1 MPLFQSLIMLTLAVM
16 AGAVIPLQGGIN
28 ALLGKNLGH
37 PLWATLASLLVSVVA
52 LGLVLLL
59 LRPALPN
66 LALATKAPL
75 WVWSGGLYGVCFISL
90 ALILIPKLGASGFV
104 AAAIA
109 GQLIASLLLDHFGA
123 LGLALRPL
131 SGPRLLGALLLVAG
145 VAVIQW
151 SAGEQA
157 EALKAG

>member
-1 MPLFQSLIMLTLAVM
+1 LKP
-16 AGAVIPLQGGIN
+16 
-28 ALLGKNLGH
+28 
-37 PLWATLASLLVSVVA
+37 
-52 LGLVLLL
+52 
-59 LRPALPN
+59 
-66 LALATKAPL
+66 
-75 WVWSGGLYGVCFISL
+75 C
-90 ALILIPKLGASGFV
+90 GASGFV

-131 SGPRLLGALLLVAG
+131 GALLLVAG